1 MQITGVKIQM
11 QNSKGLNCGQFC
23 AKHVQRY
30 TQNDCH
36 QWLSDSSRV
45 HQIRFR
51 PGLSPDPAGSAYDA
65 SPDALVGWGPIP
77 HPPLLDAE
85 RLLPD
90 TEGVGVFVQPHFQKS
105 GYATV
110 FIVVF
115 LVGNV
120 TDCDVSVFFLDFSV
134 FLCATAYTL

>member
-1 MQITGVKIQM
+1 LLEFYYGIYINVSTAQVVHIKQITDVKIQM

-77 HPPLLDAE
+77 HPLSSTPNVFCPTPKASAYLSNPTFKSLATPLY
-85 RLLPD
+85 LLLY
-90 TEGVGVFVQPHFQKS
+90 F
-105 GYATV
+105 
-110 FIVVF
+110 
-115 LVGNV
+115 
-120 TDCDVSVFFLDFSV
+120 
-134 FLCATAYTL
+134 